1 MTSTEE
7 LAATLRRIATSGMKP
22 KAIRA
27 AVRERHPDASKKEIV
42 RAAFFAV
49 TDTSSATH
57 AATSELHNFALSERV
72 AEENADVVQRVGKRK
87 KKKRSVDSSGKSAA
101 H

>member
-1 MTSTEE
+1 MTFIEK
-7 LAATLRRIATSGMKP
+7 LAATLRSIAAPGMKP

-27 AVRERHPDASKKEIV
+27 AVREQHPDASKKEIV

-49 TDTSSATH
+49 TEASSANQGGTP
-57 AATSELHNFALSERV
+57 ELHNFALAERV
-72 AEENADVVQRVGKRK
+72 AEENEDAVLKIRKRK
-87 KKKRSVDSSGKSAA
+87 KKQHAHTSQRSSA

>member
-7 LAATLRRIATSGMKP
+7 IAATLRSIAAPGMKP

-27 AVRERHPDASKKEIV
+27 AVRERHPDVSKKEIV

-49 TDTSSATH
+49 TDSSLAAH
-57 AATSELHNFALSERV
+57 AATSELHNFALAERV

-87 KKKRSVDSSGKSAA
+87 KKRSIDSSGKSAA